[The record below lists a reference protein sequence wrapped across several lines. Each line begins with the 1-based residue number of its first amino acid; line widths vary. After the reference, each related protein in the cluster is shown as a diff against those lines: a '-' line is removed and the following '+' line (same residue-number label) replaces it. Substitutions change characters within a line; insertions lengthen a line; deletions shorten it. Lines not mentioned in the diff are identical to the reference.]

1 MFFIAA
7 VISKIKFGF
16 FSKAFPITTTSAPA
30 CAVITACSEE
40 FISGFIAADAEE
52 GSVLFA
58 GFQPILG
65 GVYPMG
71 AIGLH
76 YTAHLRHYPGYVF
89 AGSFK

>member
-1 MFFIAA
+1 MVVAFLTVLEAEQ
-7 VISKIKFGF
+7 SF
-16 FSKAFPITTTSAPA
+16 FSMVFL
-30 CAVITACSEE
+30 SEE
-40 FISGFIAADAEE
+40 FISGSIAADAQE

-65 GVYPMG
+65 GVYSMG

>member
-1 MFFIAA
+1 MRWVVADLA
-7 VISKIKFGF
+7 VLEAEQSF
-16 FSKAFPITTTSAPA
+16 FSMVFL
-30 CAVITACSEE
+30 SEE
-40 FISGFIAADAEE
+40 FISGSIAADAEE

-76 YTAHLRHYPGYVF
+76 YTAHLGHYPGYVF

>member
-1 MFFIAA
+1 MVADLA
-7 VISKIKFGF
+7 VLEAEQSF
-16 FSKAFPITTTSAPA
+16 FSMEFL
-30 CAVITACSEE
+30 SEE
-40 FISGFIAADAEE
+40 FISGSIAADAQE

-58 GFQPILG
+58 SFQPILG